1 MCFYRV
7 KIFANEKEDN
17 LLCDILLKNVL
28 NFTIMEKSKLYKAIY
43 YSNGIILLLVIAFSV
58 MGIFAYPISP
68 VLANRISLF
77 LVCILF
83 VIDFLLY
90 RLVKWLLKYFGH
102 KEKCNFVSTNTCP
115 YGSKDDCPYD
125 VTACYA
131 YQDVTPTPKKVYS
144 ICFLLVVSIVISI
157 TAELLKDDGQ
167 LIDFMSNKYSL
178 QTIAKMLQPIAQSVI
193 AAIIISFIIDIP
205 ERMKEYKGFFI
216 DILTSFDYLKNMN
229 EEQLTNLRKRVTW
242 QLHVKDFPHM
252 AEGLIDLDE
261 RFCKMLK
268 QPYFSEYSQIVNVH
282 AIEKKE
288 TPDKDGENNIDLSDC
303 FVKSYKSEYIAV
315 NPSHEN
321 MPINMNIGQSS
332 AVKFH
337 DESNFVNE
345 SQAIFKVKK
354 FTIIFDDDSKEY
366 DLTKYIDIAV
376 TEKAMDGL
384 IYNGIVSIVPQNQ
397 IGKKNNPFSPSCL
410 SKNISENSKGIQY
423 KKLSKDSDDGLYAT
437 FKKKIQVK
445 LEYDLAVPKDDV
457 SYTKRLKYPVKLF
470 NIDYSLNELPD
481 YTVVGQLIGTLMD
494 QPDVT
499 IDLSE
504 DKKRVTL
511 RTHNWLLPKNGAVI
525 VHCKK

>member
-1 MCFYRV
+1 MSNNY
-7 KIFANEKEDN
+7 
-17 LLCDILLKNVL
+17 
-28 NFTIMEKSKLYKAIY
+28 FTTMGKRKLYKAIY
-43 YSNGIILLLVIAFSV
+43 YSNGILLLLIIALCL
-58 MGIFAYPISP
+58 MWIFDYPICYIW
-68 VLANRISLF
+68 ANRLSLF
-77 LVCILF
+77 LAYNLF
-83 VIDFLLY
+83 VIDFILY
-90 RLVKWLLKYFGH
+90 RLVKWMLKYFGH

-131 YQDVTPTPKKVYS
+131 YQDITPTPKKVYS

-167 LIDFMSNKYSL
+167 LIDFMSDKYSL

-261 RFCKMLK
+261 QFCKMLK

-282 AIEKKE
+282 ACKE
-288 TPDKDGENNIDLSDC
+288 DKTLGKERKMDLSDC
-303 FVKSYKSEYIAV
+303 FFKSYKSEYIAI
-315 NPSHEN
+315 NPSHAN
-321 MPINMNIGQSS
+321 MPISMNIGQSS

-337 DESNFVNE
+337 EKNDFVEESKE
-345 SQAIFKVKK
+345 IFIVKK
-354 FTIIFDDDSKEY
+354 FTILFDDDTKEY
-366 DLTKYIDIAV
+366 DLTRYIDIAV

-384 IYNGIVSIVPQNQ
+384 IYNGIVSIVPQKQ
-397 IGKKNNPFSPSCL
+397 VGTKENPFTPSCL
-410 SKNISENSKGIQY
+410 NKSNSEAAGEIEY
-423 KKLSKDSDDGLYAT
+423 KKKPKDSDVGLYAI
-437 FKKKIQVK
+437 FRKKIQVK